1 MQSERAGEEAGTSTV
16 PSCSL
21 VASTGYD
28 EANDPEI
35 RTGRCLMADV
45 AFLYQDM
52 TSTQN
57 S

>member
-16 PSCSL
+16 PSCNS

-35 RTGRCLMADV
+35 QPGGCLMAE
-45 AFLYQDM
+45 
-52 TSTQN
+52 
-57 S
+57 